1 MKFFPIG
8 VLQLLQT
15 RTSRRFLQSRLTPD
29 MERKLV
35 FLTSQVRF
43 GYHKRYQEW
52 FQRQVIQN
60 ISLGQEEFKSMFLVF
75 RFWEYNMVRKNR
87 TPTAVKIL
95 NSCFDG
101 WFVPILWFCLI
112 LMMWNSFLKWCIGL
126 NIIKLEKASNGYGWY
141 TSTFSFKE
149 IKF

>member
-1 MKFFPIG
+1 MKSLIKYIFPIG

-52 FQRQVIQN
+52 FQRQVREKN
-60 ISLGQEEFKSMFLVF
+60 SLDQESFKMFSFRNENHMYFMLVF
-75 RFWEYNMVRKNR
+75 SNMQKTWLLTLLQFFGTTDVKGLDQISVWVQALSVPIHLGLW
-87 TPTAVKIL
+87 TGPLWPKIL
-95 NSCFDG
+95 CQFKG
-101 WFVPILWFCLI
+101 AL
-112 LMMWNSFLKWCIGL
+112 FL
-126 NIIKLEKASNGYGWY
+126 Y
-141 TSTFSFKE
+141 
-149 IKF
+149 